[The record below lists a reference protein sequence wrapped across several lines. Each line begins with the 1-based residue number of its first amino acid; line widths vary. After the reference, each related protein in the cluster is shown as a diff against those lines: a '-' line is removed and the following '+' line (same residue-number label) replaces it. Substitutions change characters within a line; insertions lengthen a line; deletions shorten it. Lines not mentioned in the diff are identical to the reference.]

1 MSEAH
6 ETRQAC
12 ALTVYY
18 DGDCPLCRMEIG
30 HYQKQTGAEAIA
42 FVDAA
47 QAPDRL
53 AEDLTRTDALARFH
67 VRDANGALIS
77 GAAAF
82 AQIWRVLPR
91 WRWAARLAAW
101 PGVLWVMERA
111 YRAFLPLRPFIARAM
126 RASSRREPPLPPAA

>member
-1 MSEAH
+1 MSE
-6 ETRQAC
+6 TRDAPQAC

-18 DGDCPLCRMEIG
+18 DGACPLCRMEIG
-30 HYQKQTGAEAIA
+30 HYQKQAGAEAIA

-47 QAPDRL
+47 QAPERL
-53 AEDLTRTDALARFH
+53 AEDLTRKDALARFH
-67 VRDANGALIS
+67 VRDANGALLS

-91 WRWAARLAAW
+91 WRWAARIAAL

-111 YRAFLPLRPFIARAM
+111 YRGFLPLRPFIARAM
-126 RASSRREPPLPPAA
+126 RASSRRPQPPPPAA